1 MKNETK
7 KCEVVAVA
15 TPPQKEKKHSKNFVT
30 KVIGITVIHVIAGA
44 TIVGLSMALAYSRQS
59 MVMQMRYQQQMNSA
73 YSRSYNNLVD
83 GANDMDVKMRK
94 LGVAAT
100 NEKQQ
105 SLLYEVWGSACLAE
119 NNLATFE
126 SDDNGLRKAEKFV
139 NQLGDYAHYLALKLA
154 DGETLSAEER
164 VTISK
169 LGDMV
174 GVLKKSLSTVQT
186 GLDSGRLFVADGGVL
201 GDFSEAFKE
210 FTSPSIEYPEMIYD
224 GPFSDAL
231 ETRKPKALVGA
242 DISEKA
248 GVDMLNKLFKDRKIA
263 AVEYQGETTGDI
275 ETLNFNFTLGGN
287 QAFAQIAKKG
297 GMLVSF
303 NMASNIVDGAKSS
316 EGLVSAVNFMQTLGY
331 HNFEVVWSASANG
344 MKYVNLAPVENN
356 TIIYPDLIKVKVDEA
371 SGEVIGFD
379 AMHYVYNHTVRN
391 LPSPVLSLAEARS

>member
-7 KCEVVAVA
+7 KCEVVTVA

-297 GMLVSF
+297 GMLV
-303 NMASNIVDGAKSS
+303 
-316 EGLVSAVNFMQTLGY
+316 
-331 HNFEVVWSASANG
+331 
-344 MKYVNLAPVENN
+344 
-356 TIIYPDLIKVKVDEA
+356 
-371 SGEVIGFD
+371 
-379 AMHYVYNHTVRN
+379 
-391 LPSPVLSLAEARS
+391 